1 MKHYATGYAFSSKQL
16 FIGLNKNRL
25 KLTNKECLEKYKCTL
40 TDLINRIF
48 KYSFK
53 LVIND
58 CIDNNVTFNL
68 PTNKKK
74 SWICMKKF
82 SDEEFKKV
90 RKNGK
95 FRDVDFLESNF
106 TGYQL
111 ALNQDYKG
119 QTKQTLLYLNKKLKD
134 KITEYTNAGKQY
146 C

>member
-1 MKHYATGYAFSSKQL
+1 M
-16 FIGLNKNRL
+16 
-25 KLTNKECLEKYKCTL
+25 
-40 TDLINRIF
+40 D
-48 KYSFK
+48 SFMPMIRSDNERTRAASII
-53 LVIND
+53 IND
-58 CIDNNVTFNL
+58 CIDKNVTFNL

-106 TGYQL
+106 TGYHL